1 MKEIVILSGKGGTG
15 KTSLA
20 AAFAH
25 LAGHPIA
32 LGDCDVDAANLALLL
47 PGDDVRTEPFFA
59 GQRARVDA
67 ELCTGCGECEVACRY
82 DAIPVLD
89 ELAQPDDL
97 LCEGCRAC
105 EVVCPEG
112 AISFID
118 NRAGTLLWRE
128 TAVGPMV
135 HGALGIAQDNS
146 GKLVAKVREETRRI
160 AEERG
165 LDLVLLDGPPGIS
178 CPVHAALGNVDL
190 VVAVTEPSPSGVH
203 DLKRLLELTRHFDLE
218 TVVIVNKFDLN
229 PAMTEETE
237 DLARRFHAVPVG
249 RVPFDED
256 IPRALRRHETPLV
269 IPSIAQAL
277 AEVWEAIK
285 LHSAFDAKAG

>member
-1 MKEIVILSGKGGTG
+1 MKEIVVLSGKGGTG
-15 KTSLA
+15 KTSLT

-25 LAGHPIA
+25 LAGRPTA
-32 LGDCDVDAANLALLL
+32 LGDCDVDAANLGLLL
-47 PGDDVRTEPFFA
+47 PGDDVRTESFFA
-59 GQRARVDA
+59 GQRVRVDA
-67 ELCTGCGECEVACRY
+67 KLCTGCGECEVVCRY
-82 DAIPVLD
+82 DAIPVSD
-89 ELAQPDDL
+89 ELARPDDL

-112 AISFID
+112 AISFVD

-146 GKLVAKVREETRRI
+146 GKLVAKVREETRLI
-160 AEERG
+160 AAARG

-190 VVAVTEPSPSGVH
+190 VIAVTEPSPSGVH

-229 PAMTEETE
+229 PAMTAESE
-237 DLARRFHAVPVG
+237 DLALRFKAKPVG
-249 RVPFDED
+249 RVPFNED
-256 IPRALRRHETPLV
+256 VPRALRMHETPPA
-269 IPSIAQAL
+269 IPSVAQAL
-277 AEVWEAIK
+277 GEIWETMK
-285 LHSAFDAKAG
+285 LA